1 MSIKLKLEKHR
12 NGRSSR
18 VFKKTRRGFLKKVE
32 SSHLPMK
39 VHSYSSYAEPF
50 NDRVYLSYS
59 KIYKF
64 LKARIGKPVDKIYS
78 EFLVEARKYKQVE
91 DLKELFQSFINQT
104 EQAACR
110 GYERGGLFYVSNG
123 ILNLSKF
130 KVRKSPFTKNHIKY
144 NREHFL
150 SNLEMSDLVL
160 KLGHSGPQL
169 LNKMWIEVNG
179 NVLCIPVYLVSKVRW
194 ELLQE
199 ATNKI
204 IGIYGK
210 SDVERIKEFTRV
222 NLGGYGFEYASLTW
236 EYKTLK
242 SYDRFYY
249 VAKISDI
256 ETYKK
261 EKYKI

>member
-18 VFKKTRRGFLKKVE
+18 VFKKTRRRFLKDAE
-32 SSHLPMK
+32 ASHLPMK
-39 VHSYSSYAEPF
+39 VHSYSNYSEPF
-50 NDRVYLSYS
+50 NDKVYLSYP
-59 KIYKF
+59 KVYKF
-64 LKARIGKPVDKIYS
+64 LKARVGKPVNKIYP
-78 EFLVEARKYKQVE
+78 EFLLEAKKYKQVE
-91 DLKELFQSFINQT
+91 NLKDLFQSFINQT

-110 GYERGGLFYVSNG
+110 GYKRDGLFYVSNG

-130 KVRKSPFTKNHIKY
+130 KVIKSPFTKNHIKY

-150 SNLEMSDLVL
+150 SNIEMYDLVF
-160 KLGHSGPQL
+160 KLSHLGPQL

-199 ATNKI
+199 ASNKI

-210 SDVERIKEFTRV
+210 SAVERLKEFTRV
-222 NLGGYGFEYASLTW
+222 NLGGYGFEYTILTW

>member
-18 VFKKTRRGFLKKVE
+18 VFKKTRRRFLKDVE
-32 SSHLPMK
+32 APHLPMK
-39 VHSYSSYAEPF
+39 VHSYSNYSEPF
-50 NDRVYLSYS
+50 NDKVYLSYS
-59 KIYKF
+59 KVYKF
-64 LKARIGKPVDKIYS
+64 LKARVGKPVNKIYP
-78 EFLVEARKYKQVE
+78 EFLLEAKKYKQVE
-91 DLKELFQSFINQT
+91 NLKDLFQSFINQT

-110 GYERGGLFYVSNG
+110 GYKRDGLFYVSNG

-130 KVRKSPFTKNHIKY
+130 KVIKSPFTKNHIKY
-144 NREHFL
+144 NKEHFL
-150 SNLEMSDLVL
+150 SNIEMYDLVF
-160 KLGHSGPQL
+160 KLSHSGPQL

-179 NVLCIPVYLVSKVRW
+179 NVLCIPIYLVSKVRW

-199 ATNKI
+199 ASNKI

-210 SDVERIKEFTRV
+210 YAVERLKEFTRV
-222 NLGGYGFEYASLTW
+222 NLGGYGFEYTILTW